1 MAFYISDNQ
10 NYKLIFEDHACSD
23 PSHENKNHKTL
34 VECASACDGLMFIFG
49 KGGLTCAEA
58 GCMCLCMAGLPAAD
72 ETCVTVS
79 DSEYDVYASKR
90 DDQEVTPT
98 VAPTVNTGETLP
110 YYLRLK
116 IKCR

>member
-1 MAFYISDNQ
+1 MA
-10 NYKLIFEDHACSD
+10 DHACTESAVD
-23 PSHENKNHKTL
+23 RKGHKTL

-49 KGGLTCAEA
+49 KGELTCAEA

-72 ETCVTVS
+72 ETCVTVP
-79 DSEYDVYASKR
+79 DSKFDVYASKR
-90 DDQEVTPT
+90 DNQEVTST

-110 YYLRLK
+110 YYLKLK